1 METQEETKLPI
12 IEQGYT
18 CDKSQYYMIGIINPK
33 SIEKVPC
40 VATMGKRKIF
50 CARVRKLDSVTQSLK
65 YYKSDKLPE
74 EVVNF
79 LKDNQYNLQ

>member
-1 METQEETKLPI
+1 MQEKVNLPI
-12 IEQGYT
+12 VRQGYV
-18 CDKSQYYMIGIINPK
+18 CEESQYYMIGATNPK

-50 CARVRKLDSVTQSLK
+50 CARVRKLDSVTKSLK

-79 LKDNQYNLQ
+79 LKENQYNLQ

>member
-40 VATMGKRKIF
+40 VATAGKHSFF
-50 CARVRKLDSVTQSLK
+50 CARVKKLDSVTKSFK
-65 YYKSDKLPE
+65 YFKSDKLPE
-74 EVVNF
+74 EVVKF
-79 LKDNQYNLQ
+79 LKDNQYSLR